1 MNKFPL
7 ITAHTGCM
15 GHPDHSF
22 ESLQAALRIGVDIYE
37 DDIRSTRD
45 GVPVLAHD
53 DDIALADGCC
63 SSLAEMTLK
72 ELNTARLAPILTL
85 QDVFEQIREAGKIM
99 NLDIKSDSSLEPVS
113 TLVNR
118 MDMAEMVFLSGCNYG
133 TAVKASRYAP
143 SIRRLLNVNMQ
154 SFESLSYDE
163 AVFQACAN
171 AREAGCFGINVPYQV
186 VQPELME
193 AVQRSG
199 LAIYVWTV
207 TEADD
212 MRRLAQLG
220 VDSITTRDPA
230 KLIAVR
236 EEMDF
241 AKENRDWTIS

>member
-15 GHPDHSF
+15 SHPDHSF
-22 ESLQAALRIGVDIYE
+22 ESLEAALRLGVDIYE

-53 DDIALADGCC
+53 DDIALADGSCG
-63 SSLAEMTLK
+63 SLSEMTLK
-72 ELNTARLAPILTL
+72 ELNTARLAPVPTL
-85 QDVFEQIREAGKIM
+85 QDVLEQIRSAGKMM
-99 NLDIKSDSSLEPVS
+99 NLDIKTDSALEPVS
-113 TLVNR
+113 ALIER
-118 MDMAEMVFLSGCNYG
+118 MGMTEMVFLSGCEFE
-133 TAVKASRYAP
+133 TAVQAGRYAP

-154 SFESLSYDE
+154 SYGSLSYDE

-186 VQPELME
+186 VQPDLME
-193 AVQRSG
+193 AVRRNG

-207 TEADD
+207 TESDD

-236 EEMDF
+236 EETDF